1 MENLQ
6 EEIHNIK
13 RTFERE
19 LSVKK
24 LLESGVAVNQRNSTD
39 ERTLLANAA
48 IEGSENIVDFLLKQ
62 EGHVSTVRL
71 LLDRRCPIDH
81 RAYDGHSALSAALL
95 EEQTEVAELLMRR
108 GADTDVRDAEGRPL
122 LYLLVLEG
130 RLEMSTL
137 LLEKGGVPLESKD
150 AEGRTALHVAC
161 WQGSVEM
168 VNLLLKYSANP
179 NAQDSEGRPPLHSIA
194 WTGHTQVGRKLLET
208 PGIDIDLC
216 CNQGAT
222 ALSIAAQEGN
232 VNIVAMLLD
241 KGANPEH
248 VDKYNPFL
256 RLKQDVTWINETSV
270 NESNI
275 TWLNLKYPIVFS

>member
-1 MENLQ
+1 KGSMVRVGEM
-6 EEIHNIK
+6 
-13 RTFERE
+13 
-19 LSVKK
+19 
-24 LLESGVAVNQRNSTD
+24 D
-39 ERTLLANAA
+39 
-48 IEGSENIVDFLLKQ
+48 IEGRTALILAAQ
-62 EGHVSTVRL
+62 E
-71 LLDRRCPIDH
+71 
-81 RAYDGHSALSAALL
+81 
-95 EEQTEVAELLMRR
+95 
-108 GADTDVRDAEGRPL
+108 
-122 LYLLVLEG
+122 EG

-248 VDKYNPFL
+248 VDKYNRTPVKPVAHKVVYIFSFCSMFSMFL
-256 RLKQDVTWINETSV
+256 GLI
-270 NESNI
+270 
-275 TWLNLKYPIVFS
+275 

>member
-1 MENLQ
+1 ML
-6 EEIHNIK
+6 K
-13 RTFERE
+13 
-19 LSVKK
+19 VKPHC
-24 LLESGVAVNQRNSTD
+24 E
-39 ERTLLANAA
+39 
-48 IEGSENIVDFLLKQ
+48 
-62 EGHVSTVRL
+62 
-71 LLDRRCPIDH
+71 
-81 RAYDGHSALSAALL
+81 AYDGHSALN
-95 EEQTEVAELLMRR
+95 
-108 GADTDVRDAEGRPL
+108 TD
-122 LYLLVLEG
+122 G

-248 VDKYNPFL
+248 VDKYNRTPVKVAAKHGHANII
-256 RLKQDVTWINETSV
+256 RLL
-270 NESNI
+270 ESYGKLTRI
-275 TWLNLKYPIVFS
+275 YL